1 MSKATNIVTR
11 LVVAAGLV
19 AAGTIAWAPATLAAK
34 GPSID
39 FGSESKVWMEGDSTL
54 HPYKSTSSKFEIKA
68 ALTGPKAQDA
78 SLADLVVEIPV
89 KSLKSG
95 EGPLDTNLY
104 KTMEASK
111 YPTIRFNMSD
121 AKVKVSP
128 SGDVDVNAEGI
139 LTIHGQEKKVDLT
152 AEGKLTGNTIRLKGK
167 KALLMSDFGVKA
179 PVLMFGAIKC
189 TDKITVGFDLV
200 GELK

>member
-1 MSKATNIVTR
+1 MKASKIVTH

-39 FGSESKVWMEGDSTL
+39 FSSDSKIWMEGDSTL

-68 ALTGPKAQDA
+68 SLTNPKPQDA
-78 SLADLVVEIPV
+78 SLADLTVEIPV

-111 YPTIRFNMSD
+111 YPTIKFNLSN
-121 AKVKVSP
+121 AKVKVSG
-128 SGDVDVNAEGI
+128 SGDVDVNAEGV
-139 LTIHGQEKKVDLT
+139 LTIHGQEKTVELV
-152 AEGKLTGNTIRLKGK
+152 AEGKLSGNTVRLKGK
-167 KALLMSDFGVKA
+167 KSLLMSDFGVKA